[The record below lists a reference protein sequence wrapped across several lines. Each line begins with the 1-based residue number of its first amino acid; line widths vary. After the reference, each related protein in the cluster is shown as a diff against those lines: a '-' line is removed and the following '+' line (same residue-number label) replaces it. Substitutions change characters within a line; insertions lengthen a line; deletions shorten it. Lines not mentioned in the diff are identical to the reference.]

1 MLQKLD
7 DCDSRGKR
15 DSGGSWSAF
24 SSSDSGSESEPP
36 LAKKRRVIPLA
47 GGCGALFE
55 ATVPQSAQVQR
66 QGDEPG
72 AQCPAINP
80 AIQLTGR
87 RKTTNQVFITRRGH
101 RGSCVDSARGG
112 RK

>member
-1 MLQKLD
+1 MASWRRFSAQEALEMLQKLD
-7 DCDSRGKR
+7 DCDSGGER
-15 DSGGSWSAF
+15 DSDGSWSVV

-36 LAKKRRVIPLA
+36 LAKKRRVAPLA
-47 GGCGALFE
+47 G

-72 AQCPAINP
+72 APSPAINP

-87 RKTTNQVFITRRGH
+87 RETTNQGTDNGQRN
-101 RGSCVDSARGG
+101 
-112 RK
+112 KQ